1 MLLNSEEA
9 REKLYNY
16 VKDNTK
22 NIEVSLVNKKFIDI
36 KAEDFGTCLEL
47 PAYKYLS
54 DRVMREYLN
63 KLLYM
68 IAYWKYH
75 K

>member
-1 MLLNSEEA
+1 MLLKESEA

-16 VKDNTK
+16 IKDNTK
-22 NIEVSLVNKKFIDI
+22 NIEINLVNKKFIDI
-36 KAEDFGTCLEL
+36 KADDFGTCMEL

>member
-1 MLLNSEEA
+1 MLLNSVEA
-9 REKLYNY
+9 REKLLKYI
-16 VKDNTK
+16 KDNTK
-22 NIEVSLVNKKFIDI
+22 NIEISVVNDKFIDI
-36 KAEDFGTCLEL
+36 KADDFGTCIEL
-47 PAYKYLS
+47 PAFKYLS

-68 IAYWKYH
+68 IAYSKYH